1 MFVSTMEIG
10 FCKVSISQDTYPV
23 FVENTGHSQE
33 DRMKTIQMKK
43 RQDETEKCIDFGAFL
58 RFTLSFTALAAVLA
72 TAPVQTFG
80 LSYFRGS
87 QRRSPQSPFILTLSF
102 SLSPTQSG

>member
-1 MFVSTMEIG
+1 
-10 FCKVSISQDTYPV
+10 V

-43 RQDETEKCIDFGAFL
+43 RQDETKKCIDFGALL
-58 RFTLSFTALAAVLA
+58 RFTPSFTVLAAVLA
-72 TAPVQTFG
+72 TPTVQKFG

-87 QRRSPQSPFILTLSF
+87 QKRSPQSPFILTLSF
-102 SLSPTQSG
+102 SLSLTQSG